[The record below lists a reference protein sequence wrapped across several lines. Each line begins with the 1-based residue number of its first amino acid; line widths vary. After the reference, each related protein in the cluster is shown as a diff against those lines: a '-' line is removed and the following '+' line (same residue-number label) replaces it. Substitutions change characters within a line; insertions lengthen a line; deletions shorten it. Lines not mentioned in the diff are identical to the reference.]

1 VSRRDLALGGLLALA
16 GLGAAAVAAELILRI
31 RPLPAVEARRRG
43 PVRGEAARF
52 YRHDSELGWAGRPG
66 AGGPLGGWEFESE
79 VVLNARGFRDA
90 EVPAT
95 KPPATHRVVVLGDSI
110 TWGLGVDR
118 GERYPDLLAARL
130 ASHGLAVEVV
140 NLGVNG
146 YGTDQ
151 EYLLFRREG
160 RRYCADLVVLGA
172 YENDARENAAAVQ
185 GRYPKPYFRRA
196 PGGGLVLEN
205 VPVPRIEGWD
215 ARAPAPPAGLR
226 AWLRRHLRLYAA
238 GAFLREEARRRL
250 VPTAP
255 PARPADP
262 PEAVEL
268 TAALIRGLADE
279 VARAGARFAVVVLPD
294 LYYSAVTMS
303 AATRAGVE
311 PVLDLTPAFRERTRA
326 GERLFYALDGAH
338 WTPRAH
344 AMAADGIAAFVAR
357 AGLLSRP
364 PRACA

>member
-1 VSRRDLALGGLLALA
+1 MSRRDLVLGGLLALA
-16 GLGAAAVAAELILRI
+16 GLGATAVAAELILTI
-31 RPLPAVEARRRG
+31 RPLPAVEAHRRG

-52 YRHDSELGWAGRPG
+52 YRHDPELGWAGRPG
-66 AGGPLGGWEFESE
+66 ARGPLGGWEFESE

-130 ASHGLAVEVV
+130 ASRGLAVEVV
-140 NLGVNG
+140 NLGVTG

-160 RRYCADLVVLGA
+160 RRYCADLVLLGA

-226 AWLRRHLRLYAA
+226 AWL
-238 GAFLREEARRRL
+238 
-250 VPTAP
+250 
-255 PARPADP
+255 PADP

-303 AATRAGVE
+303 AATRSGVE
-311 PVLDLTPAFRERTRA
+311 QVLDLTPAFRGRARA
-326 GERLFYALDGAH
+326 GERLFYGLDGAH
-338 WTPRAH
+338 WTPPAH
-344 AMAADGIAAFVAR
+344 AMAAADIAAFVAR